1 VLLPLLPNVNAVTHE
16 ITYPAGRIM
25 ILGGGGAEKEPEP
38 PDPTDEEVRPDGT
51 KGYKLHSDTEATNT
65 AEILDFADSSPEW
78 RYTNEPMHHGRVMPD
93 SVLLP
98 NGRVL
103 VVGGGR
109 FGQSGGLLA
118 HFTSTDTQGK
128 PDKGATDPVL
138 EPEMFDPEDE
148 TWEVLCP
155 KSLERL
161 YHTTAVLLPDARVLV
176 AGHDGALNM
185 PPYDTSRYELEI
197 FSPPYLFGADGTPAS
212 RPVIEQAPDHVRLSQ
227 RFDIRTRQASEIESV
242 VLIRQSSTTHQINS
256 DQRLVGLAILNE
268 NDDRIEVMMPSAGGV
283 APPGFYMLFIVDS
296 ARVPSVAHWIRVSA

>member
-1 VLLPLLPNVNAVTHE
+1 
-16 ITYPAGRIM
+16 
-25 ILGGGGAEKEPEP
+25 
-38 PDPTDEEVRPDGT
+38 
-51 KGYKLHSDTEATNT
+51 
-65 AEILDFADSSPEW
+65 
-78 RYTNEPMHHGRVMPD
+78 MPD

-103 VVGGGR
+103 VVVGGR

-138 EPEMFDPEDE
+138 APEMFDPETE
-148 TWEVLCP
+148 TWEELCP

-185 PPYDTSRYELEI
+185 SPYDASRYELEV
-197 FSPPYLFGADGTPAS
+197 FSPPYLFAPDGTPAN
-212 RPVIEQAPDHVRLSQ
+212 RPAIIEAPASVNLAH
-227 RFDIRTRQASEIESV
+227 RFGIRTREAAQIVSV

-256 DQRLVGLAILNE
+256 DQRLVGLAIVGA
-268 NDDRIEVMMPSAGGV
+268 DGDQVQVQMPSEGGV
-283 APPGFYMLFIVDS
+283 APPGFYMLFIVDRS
-296 ARVPSVAHWIRVSA
+296 GVPSVAHWMRVNTG